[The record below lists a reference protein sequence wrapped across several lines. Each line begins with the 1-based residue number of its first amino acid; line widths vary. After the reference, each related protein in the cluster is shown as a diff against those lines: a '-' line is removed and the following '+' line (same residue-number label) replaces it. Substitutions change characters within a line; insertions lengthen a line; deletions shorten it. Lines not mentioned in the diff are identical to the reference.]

1 MVASSRR
8 HLDEQAVSRV
18 RLFERHKHLRAQR
31 LFQRV
36 TQAPGDVRVEELK
49 FFDDAFPARV
59 VAPRE
64 RITHHTHLSSDREMT
79 RSYLTIL
86 RRRQGRNADDDCEAE
101 RVYADTISALPR
113 LVALKCAARK
123 RRVPAENSIRPC
135 GLRHEHVSSWRR
147 APK

>member
-18 RLFERHKHLRAQR
+18 RLFERHKRLRAQR

-64 RITHHTHLSSDREMT
+64 RITHDARLSSDREMT

-86 RRRQGRNADDDCEAE
+86 RRRQGRNAGDVCEAL
-101 RVYADTISALPR
+101 RSGKQQFRWVFGRDRFTSRDMACAR
-113 LVALKCAARK
+113 L
-123 RRVPAENSIRPC
+123 
-135 GLRHEHVSSWRR
+135 
-147 APK
+147 